1 MKVELV
7 TNLKRQAT
15 RILAD
20 LHMSKEPV
28 LITEHGKPSAYL
40 VDVQDYEFMQR
51 RLELLEG
58 LSRGERAV
66 LEGRTYSQREAR
78 ENEQMAEVIWTEPAV
93 QDLDSIAEYIA
104 LDNPAAASELVQE
117 VFDKIER
124 LGTFPQS
131 GRVPPELPNSVYR
144 EVVVSPC
151 RIFYRED
158 EKRVLVLCVMRE
170 ERQLRAFM
178 LGHG

>member
-1 MKVELV
+1 
-7 TNLKRQAT
+7 
-15 RILAD
+15 
-20 LHMSKEPV
+20 
-28 LITEHGKPSAYL
+28 
-40 VDVQDYEFMQR
+40 
-51 RLELLEG
+51 
-58 LSRGERAV
+58 
-66 LEGRTYSQREAR
+66 
-78 ENEQMAEVIWTEPAV
+78 MAEVIWTEPAV
-93 QDLDSIAEYIA
+93 QDLDSITEYIA
-104 LDNPAAASELVQE
+104 LDNPAAARELVQE

-124 LGTFPQS
+124 LGIFPQS